1 MRLNKLTDP
10 CFDYTELGRKYSFY
24 RFKCN
29 SYRQRAN
36 LCDHLKAFA
45 PVMSVR
51 NSSRSEDY
59 YVDVMA
65 VSDPG
70 VDEKIRKVG
79 TSEESSKENVSLF
92 PISPKDLPNSVLL
105 QLMVAALNKDDIG
118 GGPSNASGNFYL
130 IVDEKYDKKKAIT
143 SEIIS
148 LEFKIIER
156 DYSGQGLNDCY
167 LTMNVRTFTN
177 YKLKDYIRF
186 TKKNPAESYPK
197 YVKDGPCI
205 RRMVKGD
212 TGDCFILRRI
222 GKKKSKIQYFSFQ
235 DYEKMSKSKV
245 WLLSE
250 IQEVFNLKYHGLAK
264 LDFSDE
270 QVSESIRPN
279 NAQMK
284 KDYEKRIDGMLK
296 AKPVRI
302 INTIG
307 EEGREIVD
315 AIMERFNERGFDVKE
330 DSTQSFDTFLVKII
344 HNKDYY
350 RVNGLPDPHSPA
362 TYSSLQHI
370 TVEDFKKS
378 KAAIDVVATNLAIK
392 ADINN
397 GKISIADWTLGE
409 LSFAVKL
416 DGKEELDSEY
426 AMLSINANGDLSF
439 EKTIARDS
447 VNFRIGSAMMTKNV
461 IGAIIKGQDVN
472 VIRET
477 DIFTIPDIKRIRSQM
492 KKNESEGLG
501 LGTGI
506 RDEDGRQDF
515 MEEMID
521 INTIPIDDSRLFYA
535 VGYVGSGVSSTLE
548 RAVNVRIV
556 EAWEGSELFFD
567 TIMELMDVYFV
578 RHKQLT
584 VMPYPFKYLREWCY
598 LNELLDEEDDPDTN
612 IVEEVEEDE

>member
-1 MRLNKLTDP
+1 MKLNKLVDP
-10 CFDYTELGRKYSFY
+10 CIDYTELGRKYSFY

-51 NSSRSEDY
+51 NSGRSEGY

-65 VSDPG
+65 VSDSG
-70 VDEKIRKVG
+70 VDEKIRDTG
-79 TSEESSKENVSLF
+79 TSEESSKDNVSLS
-92 PISPKDLPNSVLL
+92 PISPEDLPNSVLL
-105 QLMVAALNKDDIG
+105 QLMVAALNKDDIE

-130 IVDEKYDKKKAIT
+130 IVNEKYDKKKAIT
-143 SEIIS
+143 SEIIA
-148 LEFKIIER
+148 LEFKIIEH
-156 DYSGQGLNDCY
+156 DYSGKGLNDCY
-167 LTMNVRTFTN
+167 FTMNVRTFTN

-212 TGDCFILRRI
+212 SGDSFILRRI
-222 GKKKSKIQYFSFQ
+222 GKKKSKVQYFSFQ

-250 IQEVFNLKYHGLAK
+250 IQEVFNLKYRGLAK

-270 QVSESIRPN
+270 KVSEAIRPN

-284 KDYEKRIDGMLK
+284 KDYERRIDTILK
-296 AKPVRI
+296 SKPVRI
-302 INTIG
+302 INTLG
-307 EEGREIVD
+307 EEGYGIVD
-315 AIMERFNERGFDVKE
+315 AITERFNERGFDVKE
-330 DSTQSFDTFLVKII
+330 DTIQSFDTFLVKII
-344 HNKDYY
+344 HNEGYY
-350 RVNGLPDPHSPA
+350 QDNGLPDPHSSA
-362 TYSSLQHI
+362 TYSSLQHV

-378 KAAIDVVATNLAIK
+378 KAAIDVVATILAIK

-397 GKISIADWTLGE
+397 GRISIADWTLGE

-416 DGKEELDSEY
+416 DDKEDLDSEF
-426 AMLSINANGDLSF
+426 AILSINVDGELSF
-439 EKTIARDS
+439 EKSVARDS
-447 VNFRIGSAMMTKNV
+447 VNFRLGSAMMTKNV
-461 IGAIIKGQDVN
+461 IGAVIKGQDVN

-492 KKNESEGLG
+492 KKNESEGIG

-521 INTIPIDDSRLFYA
+521 INSIPINDSCMFYA
-535 VGYVGSGVSSTLE
+535 VGYVGSGISSTLE

-567 TIMELMDVYFV
+567 KILELMNVYFV
-578 RHKQLT
+578 KHKQLT
-584 VMPYPFKYLREWCY
+584 VVPYPFKYLREWCY
-598 LNELLDEEDDPDTN
+598 LNGLLDEEDDSDT
-612 IVEEVEEDE
+612 VSSEDTEEEE